1 MATINK
7 GENKFYVGDNIRN
20 PLAEITFVESGEER
34 LVIDHTYVSND
45 LRGQG
50 IAGQLL
56 ENVVNYA
63 REKGKKILPL
73 CPFAKTKI
81 EENADYQDI
90 LSKF

>member
-1 MATINK
+1 MATINQ
-7 GENKFYVGDNIRN
+7 GANKFYIGENVQN

-56 ENVVNYA
+56 ENVVVYA
-63 REKGKKILPL
+63 REKGKKIIPL
-73 CPFAKTKI
+73 CPYAKEKI
-81 EENADYQDI
+81 EKKKEYHDV
-90 LSKF
+90 LSK

>member
-81 EENADYQDI
+81 EENADYQDV
-90 LSKF
+90 LSK